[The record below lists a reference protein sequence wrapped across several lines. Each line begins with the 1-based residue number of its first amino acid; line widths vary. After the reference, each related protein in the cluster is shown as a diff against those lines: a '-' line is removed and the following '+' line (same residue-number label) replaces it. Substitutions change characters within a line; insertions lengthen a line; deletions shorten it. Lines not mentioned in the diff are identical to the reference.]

1 MRPSREAQ
9 LRDSQ
14 SNKVDS
20 HAAKVRKRRDGAAK
34 MWEKWEYLP
43 GKDHTA
49 VKSKPHTAE
58 CNSTSEPPGISMV
71 GR

>member
-1 MRPSREAQ
+1 
-9 LRDSQ
+9 
-14 SNKVDS
+14 
-20 HAAKVRKRRDGAAK
+20 